1 MDDEVSE
8 LRLVVT
14 APDYDAALAFY
25 RDTLGLREQ
34 AAFSSPDGRVTILA
48 AGRATLE
55 LTDPSNAAFIDEVE
69 VGRRVAGPIRVA
81 FEVSDTA
88 AMTDRLARAGAQVVA
103 PPTRTP
109 WSTVNA
115 RLDGPGGLHLTL
127 FGDPPGEAARRGE
140 DEIMVGRVG
149 APDRIDAPVLLAEA
163 DPSWPDL
170 GASLIADIESVLGDA
185 VPLLEHAGSTSIPDL
200 AAKPVIDLVL
210 ALRDPTDE
218 ESYVGALEQLG
229 YQLRVRE
236 PEFDEHRMLK
246 LTEPSVNLHVFGL
259 GSREID
265 RMLSF
270 RDHLRTEADDR
281 ELYERTKRGL
291 ARQTWEFVQQYADA
305 KSAVVEQIVAR
316 AERRGPVPLLGTYIV
331 RADGAVPTGTELAER
346 LGVPC
351 LAVSAVA
358 EAAAAAGS
366 PVSTAAAQAVTIAV
380 AAAAPAAVIV
390 GRWDDDVLAA
400 ALPGRLIDVP
410 DLPGPADVERTARAV
425 RQLARQRRR

>member
-1 MDDEVSE
+1 VDDEVSE

-55 LTDPSNAAFIDEVE
+55 LSDPGNAAFIDEVE

-81 FEVSDTA
+81 FEVADTT

-127 FGDPPGEAARRGE
+127 FGDPPGEPPRRGE

-149 APDRIDAPVLLAEA
+149 APERVDAPVLLAEA
-163 DPSWPDL
+163 DPSWPGL
-170 GASLIADIESVLGDA
+170 AASLAADIQGSLGDQA
-185 VPLLEHAGSTSIPDL
+185 LLLEHVGSTSVPGL
-200 AAKPVIDLVL
+200 AAKPLIDLVL
-210 ALRDPTDE
+210 AVRDPTDE
-218 ESYVGALEQLG
+218 ASYVDPLAGLG

-236 PEFDEHRMLK
+236 PDWHEHRVLK
-246 LTEPSVNLHVFGL
+246 LAEPAVNLHVFGL
-259 GSREID
+259 GSPEID
-265 RMLSF
+265 RMLDF
-270 RDHLRTEADDR
+270 RDHLRTDPDDR
-281 ELYERTKRGL
+281 AFYERTKRGL

-305 KSAVVEQIVAR
+305 KSAVVEQIIAR
-316 AERRGPVPLLGTYIV
+316 AERVGPPSLVGTYVV
-331 RADGAVPTGTELAER
+331 RADGATPTGAELAEQ
-346 LGVPC
+346 LGLPY
-351 LAVSAVA
+351 LAVSTV
-358 EAAAAAGS
+358 AAAAAGAGS
-366 PVSTAAAQAVTIAV
+366 PVTTAAAEAVTLAV
-380 AAAAPAAVIV
+380 AAAAGTGVLVGGWDHAVL
-390 GRWDDDVLAA
+390 RA
-400 ALPGRLIDVP
+400 ALPGRLLDVP
-410 DLPGPADVERTARAV
+410 DLPGSSDVERTARAV
-425 RQLARQRRR
+425 RQLARCAPG